1 MNEQELAKALRRL
14 NDATVP
20 PPVDPARETALMAA
34 FDAASAPPRGRGN
47 RGGSVMPRHPYWS
60 MAALAAAA
68 AVLIAVAL
76 PWSPAGRRGSIPPS
90 SSRDVQPAQPAVSDF
105 VIVPGAASLPPME
118 SGTLVRLDL
127 PVSVLPSLGVTPPAT
142 GHATVKADLVI
153 GQDGLTRAVRLV
165 N

>member
-20 PPVDPARETALMAA
+20 PPADPARETALMAA
-34 FDAASAPPRGRGN
+34 FDAAFASPRATTHG
-47 RGGSVMPRHPYWS
+47 HWS
-60 MAALAAAA
+60 LAALAAAA

-76 PWSPAGRRGSIPPS
+76 PWGPAGRRGPTPPS
-90 SSRDVQPAQPAVSDF
+90 SARDVQLATDF

-142 GHATVKADLVI
+142 GHTTVKADLVI

>member
-1 MNEQELAKALRRL
+1 
-14 NDATVP
+14 
-20 PPVDPARETALMAA
+20 MAA
-34 FDAASAPPRGRGN
+34 FDAASAPPRGRWN
-47 RGGSVMPRHPYWS
+47 RGHRVMSHSYWS

-76 PWSPAGRRGSIPPS
+76 PWGPAGRRGSTPPS
-90 SSRDVQPAQPAVSDF
+90 SARDVQLATSF
-105 VIVPGAASLPPME
+105 VMVPGAASLPPME
-118 SGTLVRLDL
+118 SGSLVRLDL

-142 GHATVKADLVI
+142 GRATVKADLVI

>member
-1 MNEQELAKALRRL
+1 MS
-14 NDATVP
+14 
-20 PPVDPARETALMAA
+20 A
-34 FDAASAPPRGRGN
+34 FDAALATASAPPRRTSRG
-47 RGGSVMPRHPYWS
+47 YWP

-76 PWSPAGRRGSIPPS
+76 PWGTVGRRGSIPPS
-90 SSRDVQPAQPAVSDF
+90 SARGVPPDVSDF
-105 VIVPGAASLPPME
+105 VVVPGAASLPPLE
-118 SGTLVRLDL
+118 SGTLVRVDL

-142 GHATVKADLVI
+142 GHTTVTADLVI

>member
-20 PPVDPARETALMAA
+20 PPADPARETALMAA
-34 FDAASAPPRGRGN
+34 FDAASAPPRATGHG
-47 RGGSVMPRHPYWS
+47 YWS

-68 AVLIAVAL
+68 AVLIATAL
-76 PWSPAGRRGSIPPS
+76 PWAPAGRRGSVPPS
-90 SSRDVQPAQPAVSDF
+90 SARDVQPAQAAMSDF

-118 SGTLVRLDL
+118 SGTLVRIDL
-127 PVSVLPSLGVTPPAT
+127 PVSVLPSLGVTPPAS
-142 GHATVKADLVI
+142 GHSTVKADLVV

>member
-14 NDATVP
+14 NDATVLP
-20 PPVDPARETALMAA
+20 PADPARETALMAA
-34 FDAASAPPRGRGN
+34 FDAASAPPRATGHG
-47 RGGSVMPRHPYWS
+47 YWS

-68 AVLIAVAL
+68 AVLIATAL
-76 PWSPAGRRGSIPPS
+76 PWAPAGRRGSVPPS
-90 SSRDVQPAQPAVSDF
+90 SARDVQPALADF

-118 SGTLVRLDL
+118 SGTLVRIDL
-127 PVSVLPSLGVTPPAT
+127 PVSVLPSLGVTPPAS
-142 GHATVKADLVI
+142 GHSTVKADLVI

>member
-1 MNEQELAKALRRL
+1 
-14 NDATVP
+14 
-20 PPVDPARETALMAA
+20 
-34 FDAASAPPRGRGN
+34 
-47 RGGSVMPRHPYWS
+47 
-60 MAALAAAA
+60 
-68 AVLIAVAL
+68 
-76 PWSPAGRRGSIPPS
+76 
-90 SSRDVQPAQPAVSDF
+90 
-105 VIVPGAASLPPME
+105 ME